1 MFSVSD
7 RLAPGEEATEICL
20 LPLLLAAAFTLV
32 LPACSGG
39 GSNEE
44 SDGDNGGDR
53 LTAPAAPS
61 GLSAAS
67 QDGSIALEWDAVSQ
81 ADTYRVYRSTSSGV
95 EASGSPLNTG
105 ISSADYVDDSAENG
119 TKYYYVV
126 TAVASRDGES
136 AESDPSGEVEATP
149 FSDPPDRP

>member
-1 MFSVSD
+1 MFSAPD
-7 RLAPGEEATEICL
+7 RLAPGNEDTGVCL
-20 LPLLLAAAFTLV
+20 FPPLLAAALTLV

-105 ISSADYVDDSAENG
+105 ISSADDVD
-119 TKYYYVV
+119 
-126 TAVASRDGES
+126 ES
-136 AESDPSGEVEATP
+136 AAI
-149 FSDPPDRP
+149 R